1 MCVNASV
8 SMNTGVPYQRG
19 WSCTGARAC
28 WDGWSPRHWVPALW
42 SCSGRT
48 ERASGEPWSWSQE
61 PQSDC
66 ARRRSGGV
74 RPHTGSGTL
83 TRQEHKVI
91 QKASLHPT
99 DISRSLEVSRTLD
112 RAVVFISRCPSELN
126 ASRSRIRQLQIGRR
140 SRLLCRVKYH

>member
-1 MCVNASV
+1 MCRTSGAGPVLA
-8 SMNTGVPYQRG
+8 RG
-19 WSCTGARAC
+19 HAGTAEAHVIESQHSEAVV
-28 WDGWSPRHWVPALW
+28 DS
-42 SCSGRT
+42 T

-112 RAVVFISRCPSELN
+112 RAVVFISRCPGELN